1 MQIVG
6 RIDIEKYRCITENIT
21 TDEVIITDERIQH
34 IRERHPGDYE
44 KIERF
49 LKNALEVPDY
59 ILEDKSPDSGLIL
72 KLVEENGMR
81 FQVVLRIHTS
91 ADNPEFKNSIISA
104 WEISDSRW
112 RNYINNK
119 KILYKQG

>member
-1 MQIVG
+1 MKTVG

-21 TDEVIITDERIQH
+21 TDEVVITDERIQH

-59 ILEDKSPDSGLIL
+59 ILEDKNPDSGLIL

-112 RNYINNK
+112 RNYRNNK
-119 KILYKQG
+119 KILYKRE